1 MADLRDQLKHLFPD
15 HAESKEP
22 VETDR
27 DQQEFSVRDQTL
39 PLICRFEKRKGKGT
53 TIIEGFEGDSEALK
67 ALAKTIKQQFSVGGG
82 IKEHCII
89 LQGNFRDQIMDFLK
103 QKGYK
108 TKRVGG

>member
-27 DQQEFSVRDQTL
+27 DQQEFSVKDQTL

-108 TKRVGG
+108 TRRVGG